1 MTKNMKKVALVGC
14 EFASRALFIL
24 AVGDLA
30 AACKARVKSPVGRV
44 AIDVATGVVVGLH
57 ALYRDDLVSSRL
69 DRIEAEPDPAPV
81 ADAEQ
86 SPDDWTGDEA
96 PFVPEE

>member
-1 MTKNMKKVALVGC
+1 MKKNTRKAFVVAAELC
-14 EFASRALFIL
+14 SRALFVL

-30 AACKARVKSPVGRV
+30 AACKRRTSSPAARV

-69 DRIEAEPDPAPV
+69 ERIEQEPDPAPSG
-81 ADAEQ
+81 AAE

-96 PFVPEE
+96 PFVEEE

>member
-1 MTKNMKKVALVGC
+1 MKKNTRKAFVVAA
-14 EFASRALFIL
+14 EFCSRALFVL

-30 AACKARVKSPVGRV
+30 AACKRRTSSPAARV

-69 DRIEAEPDPAPV
+69 EQIEAEPDPAPV
-81 ADAEQ
+81 AAE
-86 SPDDWTGDEA
+86 SPADWNGDEA
-96 PFVPEE
+96 PFVEEE